1 MSAQSFKRNPIAFTR
16 RLASPSSMSIPPKT
30 PSSIPLAEQIKE
42 VRREIELRE
51 RLYPQWVSVGTLSS
65 IDAEE
70 RFNRMRAVLETLL
83 KLTTSQTSGVS

>member
-1 MSAQSFKRNPIAFTR
+1 
-16 RLASPSSMSIPPKT
+16 
-30 PSSIPLAEQIKE
+30 LAEQIKE

-70 RFNRMRAVLETLL
+70 RFNRMRAVLDTLI
-83 KLTTSQTSGVS
+83 KLTTTDAVSG